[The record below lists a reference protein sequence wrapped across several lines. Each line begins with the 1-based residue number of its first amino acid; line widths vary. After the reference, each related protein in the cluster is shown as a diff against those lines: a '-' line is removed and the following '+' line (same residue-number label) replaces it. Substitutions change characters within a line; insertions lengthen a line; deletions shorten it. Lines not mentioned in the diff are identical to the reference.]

1 MASNGIT
8 YVSVEENVMNEFDPP
23 PSERSPEH
31 GEQIC
36 RLERMLD
43 EGLDDLTAG
52 RTISR
57 DEMRQTIDAMFAAH
71 AAKHSLP
78 KRA

>member
-1 MASNGIT
+1 
-8 YVSVEENVMNEFDPP
+8 MNAFDPP

-31 GEQIC
+31 GEPIC
-36 RLERMLD
+36 SLERMLD

-57 DEMRQTIDAMFAAH
+57 DEMRQKIDAMFAAH